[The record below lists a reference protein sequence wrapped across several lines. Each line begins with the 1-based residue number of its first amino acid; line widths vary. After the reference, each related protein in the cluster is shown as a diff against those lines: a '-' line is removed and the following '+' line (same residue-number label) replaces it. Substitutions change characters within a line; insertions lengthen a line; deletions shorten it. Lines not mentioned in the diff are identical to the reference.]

1 MNLKK
6 KPITLLGLKFDPE
19 NYPILYQKAKDHP
32 ESLKRD
38 LLGLQK
44 AFGGSLL
51 AAKQALE
58 SDLQHG

>member
-1 MNLKK
+1 MTKK
-6 KPITLLGLKFDPE
+6 KPITFLGEKLDPKH
-19 NYPILYQKAKDHP
+19 YPILYKWAKEHP
-32 ESLKRD
+32 ETLKRD